1 MEDRSRLHGTNGALH
16 PAPVPYTRCLGV
28 SLSQGDTP
36 ILPDHVSAQWEQ
48 AFNQLDGKLQ
58 RLSAR
63 VVKLDEWK
71 FTTVEEMRTRLGL
84 LLRLPFPVE
93 VLNTINDMEG
103 KLSEALEDKKKA
115 LNKDLE
121 AALERGDYLTIDLIF
136 QEVKLAK
143 DNDSCFINN
152 ATYNTLIG
160 ILENYLDDLVESIKV
175 LYMRFNV
182 KEAHVKQEHL
192 WKLEK
197 VTILL
202 RPCA

>member
-1 MEDRSRLHGTNGALH
+1 M
-16 PAPVPYTRCLGV
+16 
-28 SLSQGDTP
+28 
-36 ILPDHVSAQWEQ
+36 PDHVSAQWEQ
-48 AFNQLDGKLQ
+48 AFNQLDGKLH

-93 VLNTINDMEG
+93 VLNTINEMEG
-103 KLSEALEDKKKA
+103 KLREALEDKKKA

-152 ATYNTLIG
+152 ATYNTLNG
-160 ILENYLDDLVESIKV
+160 ILENYLVDLVESIKV

-182 KEAHVKQEHL
+182 KEAHVRQEHL

-202 RPCA
+202 RPFA

>member
-1 MEDRSRLHGTNGALH
+1 MPN
-16 PAPVPYTRCLGV
+16 
-28 SLSQGDTP
+28 
-36 ILPDHVSAQWEQ
+36 HVSAQWEQ
-48 AFNQLDGKLQ
+48 AFHQLDGKLQ

-71 FTTVEEMRTRLGL
+71 FTTVEEMHKRLCL
-84 LLRLPFPVE
+84 LLMLPFPVE
-93 VLNTINDMEG
+93 VLNTINQIKG
-103 KLSEALEDKKKA
+103 KLSEALEDKKEA

-143 DNDSCFINN
+143 DNDSLFINN

-182 KEAHVKQEHL
+182 KEAHAKQEHL

-202 RPCA
+202 KPFA

>member
-1 MEDRSRLHGTNGALH
+1 
-16 PAPVPYTRCLGV
+16 
-28 SLSQGDTP
+28 
-36 ILPDHVSAQWEQ
+36 LPDHVSAQWEQ

-143 DNDSCFINN
+143 DNDSEFINN
-152 ATYNTLIG
+152 ATYNTLNG
-160 ILENYLDDLVESIKV
+160 ILENYLVDLVESIKD

-182 KEAHVKQEHL
+182 KEAHVRQEHL

-202 RPCA
+202 RPFA

>member
-1 MEDRSRLHGTNGALH
+1 
-16 PAPVPYTRCLGV
+16 
-28 SLSQGDTP
+28 
-36 ILPDHVSAQWEQ
+36 
-48 AFNQLDGKLQ
+48 
-58 RLSAR
+58 
-63 VVKLDEWK
+63 
-71 FTTVEEMRTRLGL
+71 
-84 LLRLPFPVE
+84 
-93 VLNTINDMEG
+93 MEG

-121 AALERGDYLTIDLIF
+121 AAFERGDYLTIDLIF

-202 RPCA
+202 RPFA

>member
-1 MEDRSRLHGTNGALH
+1 
-16 PAPVPYTRCLGV
+16 
-28 SLSQGDTP
+28 
-36 ILPDHVSAQWEQ
+36 LPDHVSAQWEQ

-93 VLNTINDMEG
+93 VLNTINEMEG

-143 DNDSCFINN
+143 DNDSEFINN
-152 ATYNTLIG
+152 ATYNTLNG
-160 ILENYLDDLVESIKV
+160 ILENYLVDLVESIKD

-202 RPCA
+202 RPFA

>member
-1 MEDRSRLHGTNGALH
+1 M
-16 PAPVPYTRCLGV
+16 
-28 SLSQGDTP
+28 
-36 ILPDHVSAQWEQ
+36 PDHVSAQWEQ
-48 AFNQLDGKLQ
+48 AFNRLDGKLQ

-71 FTTVEEMRTRLGL
+71 FTTVEEMKTRLGL
-84 LLRLPFPVE
+84 LLQGGLPFPVE

-143 DNDSCFINN
+143 DNDSYFINN

-202 RPCA
+202 RPFA